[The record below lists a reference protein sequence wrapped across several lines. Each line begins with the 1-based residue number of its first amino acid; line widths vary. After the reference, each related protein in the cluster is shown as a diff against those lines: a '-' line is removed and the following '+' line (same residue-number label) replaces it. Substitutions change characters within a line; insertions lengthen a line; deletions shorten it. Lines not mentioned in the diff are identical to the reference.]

1 MTKEKL
7 QKAIE
12 IKKEIDWCDRILK
25 SDNCEHLRKILG
37 RGSYVATLYEYEIE
51 DIPSWLW
58 SIIIK
63 EIKIKKEKK
72 IKELAEL

>member
-25 SDNCEHLRKILG
+25 LDNHNHLRKILG
-37 RGSYVATLYEYEIE
+37 QGSYAALLYEYDIE

-58 SIIIK
+58 EIIIK
-63 EIKIKKEKK
+63 ETKIRKKEK

>member
-12 IKKEIDWCDRILK
+12 IKKEIDWCDRILN
-25 SDNCEHLRKILG
+25 DRDHLRKILG
-37 RGSYVATLYEYEIE
+37 RGSYAATLYEYEIE

-63 EIKIKKEKK
+63 ETEIRKEKK
-72 IKELAEL
+72 IKQLAEL